1 MENEDGVPV
10 PCSCRFYPDAPDH
23 HDRLLAMESS
33 GFAGVSELVEMA
45 VTWGE
50 LEHGLDGPKIEPDEW
65 LDFVLVHDWDDIDRV
80 TGFVLSL
87 ASIVRR
93 PVLRPSI
100 ATVRQLHVVPTG
112 PGSEPRPASR
122 SSAAAGSLA

>member
-1 MENEDGVPV
+1 M
-10 PCSCRFYPDAPDH
+10 PCSCRFYPHAPDH
-23 HDRLLAMESS
+23 HDRLVAMESS

-50 LEHGLDGPKIEPDEW
+50 LEHDLDGPKIEPDEW
-65 LDFVLVHDWDDIDRV
+65 LEFVLVHDWDDADRV
-80 TGFVLSL
+80 TEFVLSL
-87 ASIVRR
+87 TSIVRR

-100 ATVRQLHVVPTG
+100 ATVRQLHAVPAG
-112 PGSEPRPASR
+112 APSEHHQAGR